1 MKKCTTMPEI
11 REQIDRM
18 DRAIVP
24 LLIERLEYI
33 KQAGH
38 IKQDRNAVRD
48 DWRVEDVISKV
59 IATTK
64 AGGGDER
71 LIEEIYRFIIELS
84 INHEFDVYDSLEKS
98 KKKTG

>member
-11 REQIDRM
+11 REQIDRV
-18 DRAIVP
+18 DQAIVP

-38 IKQDRNAVRD
+38 IKQNRNTVRD
-48 DWRVEDVISKV
+48 EWRVEDVISKV

-64 AGGGDER
+64 AGDGDEKMT
-71 LIEEIYRFIIELS
+71 EEIYRFIIELS
-84 INHEFDVYDSLEKS
+84 INHEFDVYDSLAKS
-98 KKKTG
+98 KKKAG